1 MKLHYIWAADYKGF
15 VNQGFNLATD
25 YVFNYS
31 VSNSML
37 SRTENKKHINNFFGE
52 GITDIVGI
60 IGKNASGKTNILE
73 LIQYVVEGANTI
85 INKPFFAVFSDD
97 RKFVIYYYKMPNI
110 NSEFG
115 AEHKSYEGKIQ
126 EINTIFFSN
135 IFDGRRHNFSKKVIN
150 ISTNDLLNSQFG
162 ENINKNYQ
170 KIIQNQIKFIKSP
183 QFKLLE
189 DLENS
194 VSVNENHKLKPSKVI
209 LTSPIWA
216 NIINRIRIF
225 EERFNNE
232 TNSKIELRDF
242 VLNFRKKITDNKTFN
257 AIKYFTAFLVFI
269 DFVLNRDILKYS
281 EGSKL
286 HKGSEDYY
294 NILKTLLEPT
304 QRELRIDEIYKY
316 FTTDFAFTIDKY
328 WNVYETYK
336 FLNDLIETDFGIQ
349 SSIEFKEDIGAYSNR
364 KIQFTL
370 DYNDKVGSFLKGYLE
385 ATTNQNLAY
394 SIDWAGISS
403 GHKAYINLFANF
415 YSIAS
420 RLKQENVMIC
430 IDEGDLYFH
439 PKWQTEFLYK
449 LIHVLPK
456 LLNKKCQLFLTT
468 HSPFLVSD
476 LPKSNLL
483 FVQKNQDGNLSVI
496 PKEQIEVETFGGNIG
511 ELYLDAFF
519 MQGSLISHFAASKIQ
534 SLVDKIKDNKQQLTK
549 DDNILIDEI
558 GEQLI
563 KLQIKKILNDTNRG

>member
-1 MKLHYIWAADYKGF
+1 MKLHYIWIEDYKGF
-15 VNQGFNLATD
+15 INQGFNLATD
-25 YVFNYS
+25 YIFNYS

-37 SRTENKKHINNFFGE
+37 SRIENKKHIKNFFGE
-52 GITDIVGI
+52 GITDIIGI

-85 INKPFFAVFSDD
+85 INKPFFAVFNDGS
-97 RKFVIYYYKMPNI
+97 KFIIYNYRIPQII
-110 NSEFG
+110 NNFG
-115 AEHKSYEGKIQ
+115 AELKNYDGKIP
-126 EINTIFFSN
+126 ETNTIFFSN
-135 IFDGRRHNFSKKVIN
+135 VFDGRRHNFSKKVIN

-170 KIIQNQIKFIKSP
+170 KTIQNQIKFIRSP
-183 QFKLLE
+183 QFKILE

-194 VSVNENHKLKPSKVI
+194 VSANENHKLKPSKVI

-216 NIINRIRIF
+216 NITNRIRTF
-225 EERFNNE
+225 EDRFNNE
-232 TNSKIELRDF
+232 TNSKIELREF
-242 VLNFRKKITDNKTFN
+242 VLNFRKKITDNKSVN

-281 EGSKL
+281 ESSKL
-286 HKGSEDYY
+286 HKGSEEY
-294 NILKTLLEPT
+294 NSILKSLFEPT
-304 QRELRIDEIYKY
+304 QRDFRIDEIYKY
-316 FTTDFAFTIDKY
+316 FTTDFAITIDKY
-328 WNVYETYK
+328 WNVFETYK
-336 FLNDLIETDFGIQ
+336 FLNDLIDTDLGLQ
-349 SSIEFKEDIGAYSNR
+349 SNTEIKEDIGAYSNR
-364 KIQFTL
+364 RIQFTL
-370 DYNDKVGSFLKGYLE
+370 NYNDKVGSFLKSYLE
-385 ATTNQNLAY
+385 ATTNQNLSY
-394 SIDWAGISS
+394 SIEWSGISS

-449 LIHVLPK
+449 LINVLPK

-476 LPKSNLL
+476 LPKDNLL
-483 FVQKNQDGNLSVI
+483 FVHKNQDSNLSVI
-496 PKEQIEVETFGGNIG
+496 PNDEIDGETFGGNIG
-511 ELYLDAFF
+511 ELFLDAFF

-534 SLVDKIKDNKQQLTK
+534 IMVDKIRITGGQIDAN
-549 DDNILIDEI
+549 DRILISVIGDELI
-558 GEQLI
+558 RSQLK
-563 KLQIKKILNDTNRG
+563 KLANDKN

>member
-1 MKLHYIWAADYKGF
+1 MKLHYIWIEDYKGF
-15 VNQGFNLATD
+15 INQGFNLATD
-25 YVFNYS
+25 YIFNYS

-37 SRTENKKHINNFFGE
+37 SRIENKKHIKNFFGE

-73 LIQYVVEGANTI
+73 LIQYVGEGANTI
-85 INKPFFAVFSDD
+85 INKPFFAVFNDGS
-97 RKFVIYYYKMPNI
+97 KFIIYNYRIPQII
-110 NSEFG
+110 NNFG
-115 AEHKSYEGKIQ
+115 AELKNYDGKIP
-126 EINTIFFSN
+126 ETNTIFFSN
-135 IFDGRRHNFSKKVIN
+135 VFDGRRHNFSKKVIN

-170 KIIQNQIKFIKSP
+170 KTIQNQIKFIRSP
-183 QFKLLE
+183 QFKILE

-194 VSVNENHKLKPSKVI
+194 VSANENHKLKPSKVI

-216 NIINRIRIF
+216 NITNRIRTF
-225 EERFNNE
+225 EDRFNNE
-232 TNSKIELRDF
+232 TNSKIELREF
-242 VLNFRKKITDNKTFN
+242 VLNFRKKITDNKSVN

-281 EGSKL
+281 ESNKL
-286 HKGSEDYY
+286 HKGSEEYY
-294 NILKTLLEPT
+294 NILKSLFEPT
-304 QRELRIDEIYKY
+304 QRDFRIDEIYKY
-316 FTTDFAFTIDKY
+316 FTTDFAITIDKY
-328 WNVYETYK
+328 WNVFETYK
-336 FLNDLIETDFGIQ
+336 FLNDLIDTDLGLLSNTEI
-349 SSIEFKEDIGAYSNR
+349 KEDIGAYSNR
-364 KIQFTL
+364 RIQFTL
-370 DYNDKVGSFLKGYLE
+370 DYNDKVGSFLKSYLE
-385 ATTNQNLAY
+385 ATTNQNLSY
-394 SIDWAGISS
+394 SIEWSGISS

-449 LIHVLPK
+449 LINVLPK

-476 LPKSNLL
+476 LPKDNLL
-483 FVQKNQDGNLSVI
+483 FVHKNQDGNLSVI
-496 PKEQIEVETFGGNIG
+496 PNDEIDGETFGGNIG
-511 ELYLDAFF
+511 ELFLDAFF

-534 SLVDKIKDNKQQLTK
+534 IMVDKIRITGGQIDAN
-549 DDNILIDEI
+549 DRILISVIGDELI
-558 GEQLI
+558 RSQLK
-563 KLQIKKILNDTNRG
+563 KLSNDKN

>member
-1 MKLHYIWAADYKGF
+1 MKLHYIWIEDYKGF
-15 VNQGFNLATD
+15 INQGFNLATD
-25 YVFNYS
+25 YIFNYS

-37 SRTENKKHINNFFGE
+37 SRIENKKHIKNFFGE
-52 GITDIVGI
+52 GITDIIGI

-85 INKPFFAVFSDD
+85 INKPFFAVFNDGS
-97 RKFVIYYYKMPNI
+97 KFIIYNYRIPQII
-110 NSEFG
+110 NNFG
-115 AEHKSYEGKIQ
+115 AELKNYDGKIPDT
-126 EINTIFFSN
+126 NTIFFSN
-135 IFDGRRHNFSKKVIN
+135 VFDGRRHNFSKKVIN

-170 KIIQNQIKFIKSP
+170 KTIQNQIKFIRSP
-183 QFKLLE
+183 QFKILE

-216 NIINRIRIF
+216 NITNRIRTF
-225 EERFNNE
+225 EDRFNNE
-232 TNSKIELRDF
+232 TNSKIELREF
-242 VLNFRKKITDNKTFN
+242 VLNFRKKITDNKSVN

-281 EGSKL
+281 ESSKL
-286 HKGSEDYY
+286 HKGSEEYN
-294 NILKTLLEPT
+294 NILKSLFEPT
-304 QRELRIDEIYKY
+304 QRDFRIDEIYKY
-316 FTTDFAFTIDKY
+316 FTTDFAITIDKY
-328 WNVYETYK
+328 WNVFETYK
-336 FLNDLIETDFGIQ
+336 FLNDLIDTDLGLQ
-349 SSIEFKEDIGAYSNR
+349 SNTEIKEDIGAYSNR
-364 KIQFTL
+364 RIQFTL
-370 DYNDKVGSFLKGYLE
+370 DYNDKVGSFLKSYLE
-385 ATTNQNLAY
+385 ATTNQNLSY
-394 SIDWAGISS
+394 SIEWSGISS

-449 LIHVLPK
+449 LINVLPK

-476 LPKSNLL
+476 LPKDNLL
-483 FVQKNQDGNLSVI
+483 FVHKNQDSNLSVI
-496 PKEQIEVETFGGNIG
+496 PNDEIDGETFGGNIG
-511 ELYLDAFF
+511 ELFLDAFF
-519 MQGSLISHFAASKIQ
+519 MQGSLISHFADSKIQ
-534 SLVDKIKDNKQQLTK
+534 IMVDKIRITGGQIDAN
-549 DDNILIDEI
+549 DRILISVIGDELI
-558 GEQLI
+558 RSQLK
-563 KLQIKKILNDTNRG
+563 KLANDKN

>member
-1 MKLHYIWAADYKGF
+1 MKLHYIWIEDYKGF
-15 VNQGFNLATD
+15 INQGFNLATD
-25 YVFNYS
+25 YIFNYS

-37 SRTENKKHINNFFGE
+37 SRIENKKHIKNFFGE
-52 GITDIVGI
+52 GITDIIGI

-85 INKPFFAVFSDD
+85 INKPFFAVFNDGS
-97 RKFVIYYYKMPNI
+97 KFIIYNYRIPQII
-110 NSEFG
+110 NNFG
-115 AEHKSYEGKIQ
+115 AELKNYDGKIPDT
-126 EINTIFFSN
+126 NTIFFSN
-135 IFDGRRHNFSKKVIN
+135 VFDGRRHNFSKKVIN

-170 KIIQNQIKFIKSP
+170 KTIQNQIKFIRSP
-183 QFKLLE
+183 QFKILE

-216 NIINRIRIF
+216 NITNRIRTF
-225 EERFNNE
+225 EDRFNNE
-232 TNSKIELRDF
+232 TNSKIELREF
-242 VLNFRKKITDNKTFN
+242 VLNFRKKITDNKSVN

-281 EGSKL
+281 ESSKL
-286 HKGSEDYY
+286 HKGSEEYN
-294 NILKTLLEPT
+294 NILKSLFEPT
-304 QRELRIDEIYKY
+304 QRDFRIDEIYKY
-316 FTTDFAFTIDKY
+316 FTTDFAITIDKY
-328 WNVYETYK
+328 WNVFETYK
-336 FLNDLIETDFGIQ
+336 FLNDLIDTDLGLQ
-349 SSIEFKEDIGAYSNR
+349 SNTEIKEDIGAYSNR
-364 KIQFTL
+364 RIQFTL
-370 DYNDKVGSFLKGYLE
+370 DYNDKVGSFLKSYLE
-385 ATTNQNLAY
+385 ATTNQNLSY
-394 SIDWAGISS
+394 SIEWSGISS

-449 LIHVLPK
+449 LINVLPK

-476 LPKSNLL
+476 LPKDNLL
-483 FVQKNQDGNLSVI
+483 FVHKNQDSNLSVI
-496 PKEQIEVETFGGNIG
+496 PNDEIDGETFGGNIG
-511 ELYLDAFF
+511 ELFLDAFF

-534 SLVDKIKDNKQQLTK
+534 IMVDKIRITGGQIDAN
-549 DDNILIDEI
+549 DRILISVIGDELI
-558 GEQLI
+558 RSQLK
-563 KLQIKKILNDTNRG
+563 KLANDKN

>member
-1 MKLHYIWAADYKGF
+1 MKLHYIWIEDYKGF
-15 VNQGFNLATD
+15 INQGFNLATD
-25 YVFNYS
+25 YIFNYS

-37 SRTENKKHINNFFGE
+37 SRIENKKHIKNFFGE

-85 INKPFFAVFSDD
+85 INKPFFVVFNDGS
-97 RKFVIYYYKMPNI
+97 KFIIYNYRIPQII
-110 NSEFG
+110 NNFG
-115 AEHKSYEGKIQ
+115 AELKNYDGKIP
-126 EINTIFFSN
+126 ETNTIFFSN
-135 IFDGRRHNFSKKVIN
+135 VFDGRRHNFSKKVIN

-170 KIIQNQIKFIKSP
+170 KTIQNQIKFIRSP
-183 QFKLLE
+183 QFKILE

-194 VSVNENHKLKPSKVI
+194 VSANENHKLKPSKVI

-216 NIINRIRIF
+216 NITNRIRTF
-225 EERFNNE
+225 EDRFNNE
-232 TNSKIELRDF
+232 TNSKIELREF
-242 VLNFRKKITDNKTFN
+242 VLNFRKKITDNKSVN

-281 EGSKL
+281 ESSKL
-286 HKGSEDYY
+286 HKGSEEYY
-294 NILKTLLEPT
+294 NILKSLFEPT
-304 QRELRIDEIYKY
+304 QRDFRIDEIYKY
-316 FTTDFAFTIDKY
+316 FTTDFAITIDKY
-328 WNVYETYK
+328 WNVFETYK
-336 FLNDLIETDFGIQ
+336 FLNDLIDTDLGLQ
-349 SSIEFKEDIGAYSNR
+349 SNTEIKEDIGAYSNR
-364 KIQFTL
+364 RIQFTL
-370 DYNDKVGSFLKGYLE
+370 DYNDKVGSFLKSYLE
-385 ATTNQNLAY
+385 ATTNQNLSY
-394 SIDWAGISS
+394 SIEWSGISS

-449 LIHVLPK
+449 LINVLPK

-476 LPKSNLL
+476 LPKDNLL
-483 FVQKNQDGNLSVI
+483 FVHKNQDGNLSVI
-496 PKEQIEVETFGGNIG
+496 PNDEIDGETFGGNIG
-511 ELYLDAFF
+511 ELFLDAFF

-534 SLVDKIKDNKQQLTK
+534 IMVDKIRITGGQIDAN
-549 DDNILIDEI
+549 DRILISVIGDELI
-558 GEQLI
+558 RSQLK
-563 KLQIKKILNDTNRG
+563 KLANDKN